1 MPPKGKKTRRTVGED
16 APQANVQPPQA
27 EFPMNALL
35 EALRSIP
42 AQQMDPAARQSHHFQ
57 VFHRIQVP
65 EFEGGQDPMVAERWL
80 RQIKKNFNT
89 IGTPEEYQ
97 VTFAVSKLEGG
108 ATDWWETLSR
118 RMETDGMTWRE
129 FEEIFREQYFSPSH
143 RRALIVVF
151 DGLRQGDMTVNEFY
165 MKFVELSSYAYP
177 GVVDQ
182 PLVIEQFMRRL
193 RPAIRGP
200 IAPLTFN
207 NLTECVT
214 AALRTEAHVEGNEKK
229 NTSRGRGND
238 RKMTKKNQG
247 QLSQGQQFSGGST
260 SSGSSGKTHS
270 GPYGCF
276 SCGQQGH
283 KKKDYPQRQQRFQAS
298 HGGPIGSYVE
308 STPFHGQPRTNQSQS
323 SSYGATPQSGQQ
335 SQYQHQFRPQGS
347 GFNMGYSQGFQ
358 TPAPSGSQR
367 GYNEGGGSGASTS
380 YPSQGRGK
388 AKAKSSTQAYALGV
402 DDVQGGADQGVVDGM
417 VLISHSWAHVLFDT
431 GASHSFISLMFASM
445 LGLSWETFSPAL
457 HLSVP
462 MGGHGEAIVDCSR
475 NRVTLLTPSGD
486 FIVYRANMTA
496 RNLECYGNLF
506 AVDDESRNLDEFP
519 WISVVSGFPDVFLE
533 DLPGL
538 PLDREIEFCID
549 LIPGAQ
555 PVSIAPYRMAPA
567 ELVEFK
573 KQLGELMDK
582 GYIRHSTSPWGAL
595 VLFAKKADG
604 TFRLCVDYRKL
615 NQMKIK
621 NKYPLPRID
630 ELFDQLGGSKFFSKI
645 DLRLGYHQLR
655 IREEDIPK
663 TAFRTRYGHFEFLVM
678 PFGLTNA
685 PAAFMDLMNRVFRP
699 FLDKFVVVFIDDIL
713 VYSKTR
719 EDHAEHLTTVLQTL
733 RDHQLYAKK
742 EKCEFWM
749 TSVKFLGHVISQDG
763 ITVDPAK
770 IDSILQWERPKN
782 VTEVRSFL
790 GLVGYYRRFVENF
803 SRIAMPLTK
812 LTRKEVKFMWDD
824 SCEEAFREL
833 KERLTSA
840 PVLTVPNSE
849 EPYVVFTDASGTGL
863 GGVLMQNG
871 KVVAYAS
878 RQLKPH
884 EKNYPTHDLELVA
897 YHPGKANVV
906 ADALSRKP
914 HSTLACLALED

>member
-1 MPPKGKKTRRTVGED
+1 
-16 APQANVQPPQA
+16 
-27 EFPMNALL
+27 
-35 EALRSIP
+35 
-42 AQQMDPAARQSHHFQ
+42 
-57 VFHRIQVP
+57 
-65 EFEGGQDPMVAERWL
+65 MVAERWL

-97 VTFAVSKLEGG
+97 VTFVVSKLEGG
-108 ATDWWETLSR
+108 AADWWETLSWT
-118 RMETDGMTWRE
+118 METDGMTWRD
-129 FEEIFREQYFSPSH
+129 FEE
-143 RRALIVVF
+143 
-151 DGLRQGDMTVNEFY
+151 
-165 MKFVELSSYAYP
+165 
-177 GVVDQ
+177 
-182 PLVIEQFMRRL
+182 FMRHL

-247 QLSQGQQFSGGST
+247 QWSQGQQFSGGST
-260 SSGSSGKTHS
+260 SSGSSGKTRS

-283 KKKDYPQRQQRFQAS
+283 KKKDCPQRQQRFQAS

-323 SSYGATPQSGQQ
+323 SSYGFTPQSGQQ

-367 GYNEGGGSGASTS
+367 GYNQGGGSGASTS
-380 YPSQGRGK
+380 YPSQGKGK
-388 AKAKSSTQAYALGV
+388 AKAKSSAQAYALGV

-462 MGGHGEAIVDCSR
+462 MGGHGEVSTICRSVCIVFEGHKLSGNLLVLPMGKFDVILGMDWLSKYQAIVDCSR
-475 NRVTLLTPSGD
+475 KRVTLLTPSGD
-486 FIVYRANMTA
+486 FIVYRANMSA
-496 RNLECYGNLF
+496 VRQNPILRACLGGKRNLECYGNLF
-506 AVDDESRNLDEFP
+506 AIDDESRNLDQFP
-519 WISVVSGFPDVFLE
+519 WISVVSGFPDVFPE

-538 PLDREIEFCID
+538 PPDREIEFCID

-567 ELVEFK
+567 ELAELK

-582 GYIRHSTSPWGAL
+582 GYIRHSTSPWGAP

-604 TFRLCVDYRKL
+604 TLRLCVDYRKL
-615 NQMKIK
+615 NQMTIK

-645 DLRLGYHQLR
+645 DLRSGYHQLR

-749 TSVKFLGHVISQDG
+749 TEVKFLGHVLSQDG

-790 GLVGYYRRFVENF
+790 GLAGYYRRFVENF
-803 SRIAMPLTK
+803 SRTAMPLTK
-812 LTRKEVKFMWDD
+812 LTRKE
-824 SCEEAFREL
+824 
-833 KERLTSA
+833 
-840 PVLTVPNSE
+840 
-849 EPYVVFTDASGTGL
+849 
-863 GGVLMQNG
+863 
-871 KVVAYAS
+871 
-878 RQLKPH
+878 
-884 EKNYPTHDLELVA
+884 
-897 YHPGKANVV
+897 
-906 ADALSRKP
+906 
-914 HSTLACLALED
+914 